1 MDKRTEQS
9 IKNYNKIAVEYD
21 NTFDGKFTQGFKV
34 EMAKVTHI
42 ENSYKLL
49 DVACGNGSLLK
60 MLSSKAKLHSYGVDI
75 SQNMI
80 KEAKSR
86 YPEMQFI
93 TTNSAELPFEDDFF
107 DIITVCAAFHHFT
120 EPEKFISEAKRTL
133 KAGGYI
139 YIADLYLPPVVR
151 HIANLILPLLKMG
164 DVKVYNQR
172 ELMRLFQEQGYVNI
186 TVNKFGVA
194 GCMLVAVK

>member
-9 IKNYNKIAVEYD
+9 IKNYNRIAVEYD
-21 NTFDGKFTQGFKV
+21 NTFDGKFTQGFK
-34 EMAKVTHI
+34 EEIAKVIHL
-42 ENSYKLL
+42 ENSYKVL

-60 MLSSKAKLHSYGVDI
+60 MLSGKAKLHAYGVDI
-75 SQNMI
+75 SENMI

-93 TTNSAELPFEDDFF
+93 TTNSAGLPFEDDYF
-107 DIITVCAAFHHFT
+107 DVITVCAAFHHFT

-139 YIADLYLPPVVR
+139 
-151 HIANLILPLLKMG
+151 
-164 DVKVYNQR
+164 
-172 ELMRLFQEQGYVNI
+172 
-186 TVNKFGVA
+186 
-194 GCMLVAVK
+194 